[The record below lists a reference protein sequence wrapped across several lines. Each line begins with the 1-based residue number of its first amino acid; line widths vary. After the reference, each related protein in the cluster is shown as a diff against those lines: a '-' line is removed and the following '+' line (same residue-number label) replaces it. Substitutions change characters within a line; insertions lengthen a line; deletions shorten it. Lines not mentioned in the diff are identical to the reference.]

1 MIELS
6 LEKYLGRHVPP
17 RANFGALPAALV
29 ARFSR
34 EAKVNVLYVFKVVAY
49 HNVARFYVA
58 VCDTYVC
65 VFLLLKD

>member
-1 MIELS
+1 LIELS

-34 EAKVNVLYVFKVVAY
+34 EAKVNVLDVFKVVAY

-58 VCDTYVC
+58 VCDALF
-65 VFLLLKD
+65 VFFCY